1 MDLSK
6 VFEDY
11 FSELQADMV
20 AICLEYVENEAE
32 DIYIYCSYE
41 PDMYGFDVFF
51 KINGQFVLKHNLND
65 AVDSA
70 STIGKKALGY
80 DTSEQ
85 RQEAVLDIGLEN
97 LEKIHEKCKEFGREM
112 PTEIKL
118 HYNVQKNSLKGKYRY
133 DLVYSNDE
141 ELLPDDIFE
150 SWFEEVKSGRG

>member
-1 MDLSK
+1 MK
-6 VFEDY
+6 EFEDY

-20 AICLEYVENEAE
+20 AICLEYVENEVE

-41 PDMYGFDVFF
+41 PEMYVFDVFF
-51 KINGQFVLKHNLND
+51 KINNQFVFKHNLND
-65 AVDSA
+65 AVTSR
-70 STIGKKALGY
+70 SKIGKKELIY

-97 LEKIHEKCKEFGREM
+97 LEKIHEKCKEYEKEM

-118 HYNVQKNSLKGKYRY
+118 HYNVKKNSLKGKYRY

-141 ELLPDDIFE
+141 ELLPDDIFNL
-150 SWFEEVKSGRG
+150 WLDEVKNGNY